1 VPQYKKTGTMR
12 FQEVL
17 VLAKSLSKQEQLQ
30 LVVSLTQP
38 QSIETNVFRSRC
50 NALINKQELCPHCG
64 GRHYIRFGQMRG
76 SQRFKCKDC
85 GRTFTEY
92 TGTWLDGIHKK
103 SLAEPYLS
111 LMIEHYSLDKIRKQL
126 NINKKTAFDW
136 RHKILSSY
144 EQDNGSEF
152 EGVVESDETFFEQ
165 SEKGNRH
172 LQRKARKRGSEGK
185 TRGIGTNKAAVIVS
199 ADRNKS
205 LKMTLSTMGR
215 ITKSDIAQSF
225 EKPLPQET
233 IICTDGLVSYK
244 GYAKDN
250 KLKHIV
256 LRADLKQFVKKGIY
270 HIQHINEL
278 HNRLKKWIDNTFWGV
293 STKYLQNYLNWF
305 YMREKLKNESIT
317 IEKMALASLRNTHA
331 IKQYRYNNFAYN
343 MLLTTQY

>member
-1 VPQYKKTGTMR
+1 MR
-12 FQEVL
+12 YQEVL
-17 VLAKSLSKQEQLQ
+17 ALAKTLSKEEQLQ

-38 QSIETNVFRSRC
+38 QSSDINVFRGRC
-50 NALINKQELCPHCG
+50 NALINKQESCPHCG
-64 GRHYIRFGQMRG
+64 GKHYIRFGQMRG

-92 TGTWLDGIHKK
+92 TGTWLGGIHKK

-111 LMIEHYSLDKIRKQL
+111 LMIEHYSLDKIRKRL

-144 EQDNGSEF
+144 EQDKGSEF

-165 SEKGNRH
+165 SEKGSRH
-172 LQRKARKRGSEGK
+172 LHRKSRKRGGEGK
-185 TRGIGTNKAAVIVS
+185 TRGIGANKAAVIVS

-205 LKMTLSTMGR
+205 LKMTLSTMGK
-215 ITKSDIAQSF
+215 ITKSDIAESF

-233 IICTDGLVSYK
+233 ILCSDGLVSYK

-256 LRADLKQFVKKGIY
+256 LRADLKQHVKKGGY

-278 HNRLKKWIDNTFWGV
+278 HNRLKKWISGTFWGV

-305 YMREKLKNESIT
+305 YMREKMKNEGIT
-317 IEKMALASLRNTHA
+317 TEKMALASLLNVHA

-343 MLLTTQY
+343 MLLATQY